1 MRPGVRLVSAVLVF
15 IVVCYV
21 VWDQA
26 EQRALARDIDAIAA
40 RGEPI
45 TARDATGAD
54 TPERHDAARIYAAA
68 AERFRA
74 MPQDLTY
81 RLPRL
86 DLDSTAPPPLDT
98 VRLERQYRPDAPAL
112 QLVDQA
118 TPLDFNGFGD
128 LASDGEASTMA
139 SLNHLV
145 ALRADFLSIQG
156 KADEAARALIP
167 CVRLWR
173 TVSPFLRY
181 QVSGRILGSIRILLH
196 HGEPGGAALAELSS
210 LLAALPE
217 DDEVAHQAMLQRA
230 RFIDS
235 FGEPQRSL
243 TDQVAARAL
252 RPYLTRQRRQRL
264 GSYEEAL
271 AAAREE
277 WPRKVVRA
285 NALQSQYAE
294 RWGRSGGRRPTLLQ
308 RLVPPEGLG
317 IMSLGTTAVGLDL
330 AARRVLVATLA
341 VERYRR
347 DHAGAMPPSLQ
358 AAVPAY
364 LASVPLDPFS
374 GDPLTYKPD
383 ADGYLLYSLDT
394 NLRNDGGALYGFGSR
409 RQLMPRGG
417 EARDLGIR
425 VDVKR

>member
-1 MRPGVRLVSAVLVF
+1 MRSGARLVSAALLF
-15 IVVCYV
+15 AIVCYV

-45 TARDATGAD
+45 TVADVAGAD

-74 MPQDLTY
+74 LPQELTF

-86 DLDSTAPPPLDT
+86 DLDTTAQPSLDLAA
-98 VRLERQYRPDAPAL
+98 LERQYRPDAPVL

-128 LASDGEASTMA
+128 VAPEMETSVMA
-139 SLNHLV
+139 SVNSLA
-145 ALRADFLSIQG
+145 ALRADFLSIHSKG
-156 KADEAARALIP
+156 DEAARALIP

-173 TVSPFLRY
+173 TVTPFLRY
-181 QVSGRILGSIRILLH
+181 QVSSRILGSVRILLRH
-196 HGEPGGAALAELSS
+196 ADPSAAALSELSS
-210 LLAALPE
+210 SLAALPE
-217 DDEVAHQAMLQRA
+217 DDEVAHETMLQRA

-235 FGEPQRSL
+235 FGEPQRGPSDRL
-243 TDQVAARAL
+243 AARMI

-264 GSYEEAL
+264 LNYEEAL
-271 AAAREE
+271 AIARDA
-277 WPRKVVRA
+277 WPRKFVRA
-285 NALQSQYAE
+285 NGLQSQYAE
-294 RWGRSGGRRPTLLQ
+294 AWRGSGSRPSLLR

-317 IMSLGTTAVGLDL
+317 IMSLGTTAAGLDL
-330 AARRVLVATLA
+330 AARRVLIATIA

-347 DHAGAMPPSLQ
+347 DHGGVFPPSLK
-358 AAVPAY
+358 AVVPVY
-364 LASVPLDPFS
+364 LASVPVDPFS

-383 ADGYLLYSLDT
+383 AGGYLLYSLDT
-394 NLRNDGGALYGFGSR
+394 NLKNDGGALYGFGSKN
-409 RQLMPRGG
+409 QLIPRGG
-417 EARDLGIR
+417 AGRDLGIR
-425 VDVKR
+425 VDVRK